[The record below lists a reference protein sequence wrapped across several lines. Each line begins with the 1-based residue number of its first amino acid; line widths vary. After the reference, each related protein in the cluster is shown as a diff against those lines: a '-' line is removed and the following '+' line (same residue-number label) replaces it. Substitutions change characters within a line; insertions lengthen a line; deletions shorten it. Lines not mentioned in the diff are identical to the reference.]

1 MIFTLFG
8 ILITS
13 IAVSPTFGEN
23 ESIVVST
30 DKSAYSENDVIS
42 IYGEIKYIALGDQIS
57 LIVQAPNGNIVQL
70 DQMTVESDKKFN
82 TEINP
87 NGPYWKTPG
96 MYKITITQNENNQAT
111 AYFEFTGITSPSV
124 NEEAVAE
131 ESEAVA
137 EESEAV
143 AEESEAVAEEG
154 TVEEAVAEEGTVEEA
169 VAEESEVTIIDSII
183 TATSITIQDST
194 DLISYEIT
202 NGKVINS
209 IPDLDAVSLL
219 LYIESTDDGSITL
232 TIPRSV
238 LDATINSEDD
248 QFFVLVDGEEVD
260 FEEIATSTER
270 TLTINFMAGTE
281 EIEIIGT
288 FVIPEF
294 GTIAA
299 MILAVAIISI
309 VAISAK
315 SRPGMLSR
323 Y

>member
-1 MIFTLFG
+1 MKNQLMIFTLFG

-13 IAVSPTFGEN
+13 IGVSPVFGEN
-23 ESIVVST
+23 GSVVVST
-30 DKSAYSENDVIS
+30 DKSSYSESDVILVS
-42 IYGEIKYIALGDQIS
+42 GEIKYIALGDQLS
-57 LIVQAPNGNIVQL
+57 LIIQSPNGNIVQL
-70 DQMTVESDKKFN
+70 DQMTVGSDKKFS

-96 MYKITITQNENNQAT
+96 MYKITITQDENNQAT
-111 AYFEFTGITSPSV
+111 VSFEFTGVTSLSV
-124 NEEAVAE
+124 NEEVI
-131 ESEAVA
+131 
-137 EESEAV
+137 
-143 AEESEAVAEEG
+143 
-154 TVEEAVAEEGTVEEA
+154 VEEVIVEE
-169 VAEESEVTIIDSII
+169 VIVEEVIVEEVIVEEVIVEEVIVEDSII
-183 TATSITIQDST
+183 TATNITIQDST

-202 NGKVINS
+202 NGKVINA
-209 IPDLDAVSLL
+209 IPDLDSVSLL
-219 LYIESTDDGSITL
+219 VYIESTDDGTITL

-238 LDATINSEDD
+238 LDATINNGDD

-260 FEEIATSTER
+260 FEEITTSTDR
-270 TLTINFMAGTE
+270 TLTINFLAGTE

-309 VAISAK
+309 IAISSK
-315 SRPGMLSR
+315 SRLGMLSR